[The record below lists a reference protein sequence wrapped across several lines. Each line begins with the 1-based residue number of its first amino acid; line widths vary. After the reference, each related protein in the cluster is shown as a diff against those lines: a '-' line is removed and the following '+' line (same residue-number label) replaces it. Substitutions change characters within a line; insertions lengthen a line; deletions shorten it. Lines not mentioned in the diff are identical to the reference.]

1 MNDFGENFG
10 EFVLE
15 LGKNSEDN
23 PKNSTAIFHFVGIFE
38 LILQLFGEQ
47 KREKLLNEAF
57 PLINFISLMLKRLW
71 VV

>member
-23 PKNSTAIFHFVGIFE
+23 PENRVTIFHFVGIFE
-38 LILQLFGEQ
+38 LILQLFGE
-47 KREKLLNEAF
+47 
-57 PLINFISLMLKRLW
+57 
-71 VV
+71 

>member
-1 MNDFGENFG
+1 MNDFKGNF
-10 EFVLE
+10 EVFE
-15 LGKNSEDN
+15 LQVGKNSEEYLE
-23 PKNSTAIFHFVGIFE
+23 NSLSIFHFVGIFE

>member
-23 PKNSTAIFHFVGIFE
+23 PKNRVTIFHFVGIFK

-47 KREKLLNEAF
+47 KKGKTSE
-57 PLINFISLMLKRLW
+57 
-71 VV
+71 